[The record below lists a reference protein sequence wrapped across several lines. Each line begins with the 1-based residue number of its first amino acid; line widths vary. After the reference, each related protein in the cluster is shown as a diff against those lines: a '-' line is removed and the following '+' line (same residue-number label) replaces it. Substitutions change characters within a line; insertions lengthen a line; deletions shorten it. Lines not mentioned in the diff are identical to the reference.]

1 MIALGALGVHG
12 HHVQGRVEGAHRAAR
27 EPKIHNVMVEQN
39 AQDPQMIPD
48 HAIQI
53 AANVSKMDGNGH
65 ATCGQNTVDISRLFL
80 IIAQA
85 IEPSH

>member
-12 HHVQGRVEGAHRAAR
+12 HHVQGHVVGAHRAAR

-65 ATCGQNTVDISRLFL
+65 ATCGNCVSKLYTDS
-80 IIAQA
+80 IIGRVL
-85 IEPSH
+85 